1 VPVVGFILF
10 FVAGFVF
17 GYAAPGGWAFLPV
30 VIPIVVGLYTM
41 LTEGLDATVV
51 LLTLLGIV
59 VTAAGTIAGKAL
71 LYRLESDEAAGS
83 AP

>member
-10 FVAGFVF
+10 FAAGFVF

-51 LLTLLGIV
+51 LLTVLGVIV
-59 VTAAGTIAGKAL
+59 AVLGAIAGKAL
-71 LYRLESDEAAGS
+71 LYRLEGPEAPGS